1 MSLAWQFFCPPRK
14 AFVPSEPVHGGP
26 SIRFPKFA
34 AAHIAQRR
42 ARNEET
48 SLASV
53 RQIVGELPSQS
64 CRRRHIACI
73 DRVPRC
79 GRLSLKSAARK
90 GDGRYLTLEDT
101 VEFFNLVLQLKR

>member
-14 AFVPSEPVHGGP
+14 AFVPSEPAHGGP

-53 RQIVGELPSQS
+53 GQIVGELPSQS

-73 DRVPRC
+73 
-79 GRLSLKSAARK
+79 GRLTQCGERCLKGAARK
-90 GDGRYLTLEDT
+90 RDGRYLTLGDT
-101 VEFFNLVLQLKR
+101 VEFFNLVLQLKP